1 MATTYKVIQNL
12 LTINPYSRPG
22 KKLSTVRGIVI
33 HWVANRNS
41 TAAAN
46 RNFFESR
53 KNGTRGY
60 GSAHEIIDLN
70 GDVVVCIP
78 ENEMA
83 FHVGSPN
90 PYTKEA
96 LDYLSAY
103 PNNCTYGIE
112 CTHIAY
118 DGKMSDET
126 YKTLVDRC
134 ADLIM
139 AFGLEESERP
149 LWLHKEVVGWKD
161 CHRWFVE
168 HPAEWRD
175 FKKKVKERVEG
186 MRLRL
191 EESWQ
196 WDLLYKTIEEWEN
209 KGIITSPRWREKI
222 QNKEITVHELVW
234 LNTILMDRLKGE

>member
-1 MATTYKVIQNL
+1 MTTTYKVIQNL

-22 KKLSTVRGIVI
+22 MKIYTVKGIVI

-41 TAAAN
+41 TATAN

-53 KNGTRGY
+53 KNGTKGY

-83 FHVGSPN
+83 YHAGSPN
-90 PYTKEA
+90 PYTQEA

-118 DGKMSDET
+118 DGQMADKT
-126 YKTLVDRC
+126 YETLVNRC

-139 AFGLEESERP
+139 EFGLEETERP

-161 CHRWFVE
+161 CHRWFVNN
-168 HPAEWRD
+168 PKEWNS
-175 FKKKVKERVEG
+175 FKEKVRERMEE
-186 MRLRL
+186 MKLKL
-191 EESWQ
+191 KESWQ
-196 WDLLYKTIEEWEN
+196 WELLYKSIEELEN
-209 KGIITSPRWREKI
+209 KGIITSALWREKI
-222 QNKEITVHELVW
+222 LKKEITVHELVW
-234 LNTILMDRLKGE
+234 LNTILMDRLTGE